1 MRDEKLPSYIGII
14 YNKPLDL
21 FGGNSHIFLFFLP
34 RKLGFHD
41 PIWFAHIF
49 QNGLVKNHQLD
60 TTCFFLSFFPARLP
74 LNLDSDRSFICF
86 IGRLLVLWFLRFFLK
101 QASISSMWNAK
112 ITPSK
117 TNIAPETQGW
127 KMSFLLGRPSSRCHV
142 SCWECN
148 IQTPRCAMP
157 RRTKPIRIS
166 AGMHWWWRPH
176 KKWALFL
183 GYQMGGCITN
193 KNPSRNDKPTTWKKN
208 FQPWIFSFQK
218 KHLKNV
224 VFLGKS
230 CNMTYQ
236 FFPKKI
242 SWYLQGTTKSAD
254 DAALVPWPSTTWDV
268 SMAVLGWLVGLG
280 CWTGGLKHLYI
291 LYLHIFID

>member
-1 MRDEKLPSYIGII
+1 M
-14 YNKPLDL
+14 
-21 FGGNSHIFLFFLP
+21 
-34 RKLGFHD
+34 
-41 PIWFAHIF
+41 
-49 QNGLVKNHQLD
+49 
-60 TTCFFLSFFPARLP
+60 
-74 LNLDSDRSFICF
+74 
-86 IGRLLVLWFLRFFLK
+86 LWFLRFFLK

-218 KHLKNV
+218 K
-224 VFLGKS
+224 
-230 CNMTYQ
+230 T
-236 FFPKKI
+236 PKKRGLPREI
-242 SWYLQGTTKSAD
+242 LQHDLPIFPQENLLIPPRYHEECRRCSSCT
-254 DAALVPWPSTTWDV
+254 V
-268 SMAVLGWLVGLG
+268 AVNHLGCFHGGLG
-280 CWTGGLKHLYI
+280 LACWFGLLDWWIETPIYTVFTYI
-291 LYLHIFID
+291 YRLVEFSWSWCFRF